1 MDCLRPWRAFR
12 SRSNQLRFEVNAALL
27 CRTSSAHAG
36 LYNTRRRHK
45 KKKKHKNKKKGKR
58 EKVTMRCQLEFRS
71 RSHLIAKLSTI
82 RQLTSKISC
91 KLSIKETTTGRPL
104 CYFWTTQ
111 KAEYDQLIKLRGQTN
126 FRPCQKLSLSSVN
139 LPIYPM
145 E

>member
-91 KLSIKETTTGRPL
+91 KLSIMDNNRETIVLLLDNAKSGIWPINQVKRSNKLPPL
-104 CYFWTTQ
+104 P
-111 KAEYDQLIKLRGQTN
+111 KVESVK
-126 FRPCQKLSLSSVN
+126 CQFAYISHGV
-139 LPIYPM
+139 
-145 E
+145 